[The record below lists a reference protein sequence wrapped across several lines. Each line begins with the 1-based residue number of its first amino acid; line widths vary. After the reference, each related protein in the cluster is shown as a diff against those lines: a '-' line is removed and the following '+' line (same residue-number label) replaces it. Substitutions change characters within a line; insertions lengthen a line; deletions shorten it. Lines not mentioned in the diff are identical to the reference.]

1 MVVRLS
7 TWSIDGHSSGST
19 SRALIDVH
27 SQLSSRSMQRSLVYS
42 RQLGQRFRDITVG
55 LLLLRFTSRERRNCH
70 NAGYTNRSSILCS
83 TCDGIIC
90 RPFCSHTAREVR
102 TFIGF
107 NRGMM
112 SSVDH
117 LKFVLLLSKDVLYI
131 III

>member
-55 LLLLRFTSRERRNCH
+55 LLLLRFTSRR
-70 NAGYTNRSSILCS
+70 
-83 TCDGIIC
+83 DGTVTM
-90 RPFCSHTAREVR
+90 RDARIVLV
-102 TFIGF
+102 
-107 NRGMM
+107 
-112 SSVDH
+112 SSVLH
-117 LKFVLLLSKDVLYI
+117 VTG
-131 III
+131 